1 MWKEASVDPQ
11 WLSAC
16 CSQILEVF
24 NGQEFTEKS
33 MKMEG
38 TGPTGGGHRLIGGVR
53 VGYTCTSALVLRGWC
68 GFSES
73 LTTCALVEHCAQ
85 EW

>member
-38 TGPTGGGHRLIGGVR
+38 IGANGRWSQVIGGVR
-53 VGYTCTSALVLRGWC
+53 VGEICTSALVVRGWH
-68 GFSES
+68 GFF
-73 LTTCALVEHCAQ
+73 
-85 EW
+85 